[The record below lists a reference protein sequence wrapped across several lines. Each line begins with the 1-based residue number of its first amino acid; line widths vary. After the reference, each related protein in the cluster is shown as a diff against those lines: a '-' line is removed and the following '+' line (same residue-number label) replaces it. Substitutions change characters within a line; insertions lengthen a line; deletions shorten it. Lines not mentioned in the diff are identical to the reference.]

1 MTSTSELVQ
10 RILGERRSV
19 IVPLALV
26 ALVNLGFYALAV
38 YPLSL
43 KVSASENRAKAAR
56 TQLAV
61 ADREDKDVRA
71 TLRLTDQASK
81 DLSRFYQDILPADL
95 TVARRQTYEH
105 LAALAREHN
114 LAIPRRGY
122 RVDEGYKGRLERLSI
137 AMELTGN
144 YADMR
149 DFIYD
154 LENSPEFVAI
164 EGIALAED
172 AQKEDVLTLSLSLS
186 TYYRGG
192 ERGN

>member
-1 MTSTSELVQ
+1 MMSAGDLLQ
-10 RILGERRSV
+10 RVLSERRGV
-19 IVPLALV
+19 VVALALV

-43 KVSASENRAKAAR
+43 KVGSSQRRALAAR
-56 TQLAV
+56 AQLATTER
-61 ADREDKDVRA
+61 DDKDVRS
-71 TLRLTDQASK
+71 TLQLTEQASK
-81 DLSRFYQDILPADL
+81 DLDRFYGDILPADM

-105 LAALAREHN
+105 LATLAREHN
-114 LAIPRRGY
+114 LAVARRSY
-122 RVDEGYKGRLERLSI
+122 RVDDGYKGRLERLNI
-137 AMELTGN
+137 GMELTGD

-154 LENSPEFVAI
+154 LETSPEFVAI

-172 AQKEDVLTLSLSLS
+172 AQQHDSLTLSLSLS

-192 ERGN
+192 DRGN

>member
-10 RILGERRSV
+10 RILGERRGV

-43 KVSASENRAKAAR
+43 KVSASEHRAVAAR

-122 RVDEGYKGRLERLSI
+122 RVDEGYKGRLERLNI

>member
-192 ERGN
+192 DRGN

>member
-10 RILGERRSV
+10 RILGERRGV

-137 AMELTGN
+137 AMELTGS

-172 AQKEDVLTLSLSLS
+172 AQKEDELTLSLSLS
-186 TYYRGG
+186 TYYRGD

>member
-10 RILGERRSV
+10 RILGERRGV

-43 KVSASENRAKAAR
+43 KVSASEHRAVAAR

-71 TLRLTDQASK
+71 TLRLTEQASK

-122 RVDEGYKGRLERLSI
+122 RVDEGYKGRLERLNI

-154 LENSPEFVAI
+154 LESSPEFVAI

-172 AQKEDVLTLSLSLS
+172 AQKEDELTLSLSLS

-192 ERGN
+192 ERDN

>member
-10 RILGERRSV
+10 RILGERRGV

-43 KVSASENRAKAAR
+43 KVSASEHRAVAAR

-122 RVDEGYKGRLERLSI
+122 RVDEGYKGRLERLNI

-154 LENSPEFVAI
+154 LESSPEFVAI

>member
-172 AQKEDVLTLSLSLS
+172 AQKEDELTLSLSLS
-186 TYYRGG
+186 TYYRGD

>member
-10 RILGERRSV
+10 RILSERRGV

-43 KVSASENRAKAAR
+43 KVSASEHRAVAAR

-122 RVDEGYKGRLERLSI
+122 RVDEGYKGRLERLNI

-154 LENSPEFVAI
+154 LESSPEFVAI

>member
-1 MTSTSELVQ
+1 MTSMGDLVQ
-10 RILGERRSV
+10 RVLSERRGV

-43 KVSASENRAKAAR
+43 KVSASEHRAAAAR
-56 TQLAV
+56 AQLA
-61 ADREDKDVRA
+61 AAERENKDVRS
-71 TLRLTDQASK
+71 TLRLTEQASK
-81 DLSRFYQDILPADL
+81 DLGRFYEDVLPADL

-114 LAIPRRGY
+114 LAIPRRAY
-122 RVDEGYKGRLERLSI
+122 RVDEGYKGRLERLNI
-137 AMELTGN
+137 AMELTGE

-172 AQKEDVLTLSLSLS
+172 AQKQDDLTLSLSLS

-192 ERGN
+192 ESGN

>member
-1 MTSTSELVQ
+1 VTSTGDLLQ
-10 RILGERRSV
+10 RILSERRGV
-19 IVPLALV
+19 VVPLALV

-43 KVSASENRAKAAR
+43 KVSASERRAAAAR
-56 TQLAV
+56 AQLAG

-71 TLRLTDQASK
+71 TLRLTEQASQ
-81 DLSRFYQDILPADL
+81 DLGRFYGDILPADL

-105 LAALAREHN
+105 LAVLAREHN
-114 LAIPRRGY
+114 LAITRRSY
-122 RVDEGYKGRLERLSI
+122 RVDEGYKGRLERLDI
-137 AMELTGN
+137 AMELTGD

-154 LENSPEFVAI
+154 LETSPEFVAI

-172 AQKEDVLTLSLSLS
+172 AQQHESLTLSLSLS

-192 ERGN
+192 DRGN

>member
-10 RILGERRSV
+10 RILGERRGV

-43 KVSASENRAKAAR
+43 KVSASEHRAVAAR

-114 LAIPRRGY
+114 RAIPRRGY
-122 RVDEGYKGRLERLSI
+122 RVDEGYKGRLERLNI

-154 LENSPEFVAI
+154 LESSPEFVAI

-172 AQKEDVLTLSLSLS
+172 AQKEDELTLSLSLS

-192 ERGN
+192 ERDN

>member
-1 MTSTSELVQ
+1 MTSPADLLQ
-10 RILGERRSV
+10 RILSERRAV
-19 IVPLALV
+19 VVPLALV

-43 KVSASENRAKAAR
+43 KVSASERRAAAAR
-56 TQLAV
+56 AQLAV
-61 ADREDKDVRA
+61 ADREDKDVRT
-71 TLRLTDQASK
+71 TLRLTEQTSK
-81 DLSRFYQDILPADL
+81 DLGRFYEDILPADL

-114 LAIPRRGY
+114 LAIPRRSY
-122 RVDEGYKGRLERLSI
+122 RVDEGYKGQLERLNI
-137 AMELTGN
+137 GMELTGD

-154 LENSPEFVAI
+154 LESSTEFVAI
-164 EGIALAED
+164 EGVGLAED
-172 AQKEDVLTLSLSLS
+172 AQQHEGLTLSLSLS

-192 ERGN
+192 DRGN

>member
-1 MTSTSELVQ
+1 VTSAGDLLQ
-10 RILGERRSV
+10 RILSERRAIV
-19 IVPLALV
+19 VPLALV

-43 KVSASENRAKAAR
+43 KVSASQHRATAAR
-56 TQLAV
+56 AQLAV
-61 ADREDKDVRA
+61 ADREDKDVRS
-71 TLRLTDQASK
+71 TLHLTEQASK
-81 DLSRFYQDILPADL
+81 DLGRFYDDILPADL

-114 LAIPRRGY
+114 LAIARRSY
-122 RVDEGYKGRLERLSI
+122 RVDEGYRGRLERLNI
-137 AMELTGN
+137 GMELTGD

-154 LENSPEFVAI
+154 LESSTEFVAI
-164 EGIALAED
+164 EGVALAED
-172 AQKEDVLTLSLSLS
+172 AQQHEALTLSLSLS

-192 ERGN
+192 DRGN

>member
-10 RILGERRSV
+10 RILGERRGV

-43 KVSASENRAKAAR
+43 KVSASEHRAVAAR

-122 RVDEGYKGRLERLSI
+122 RVDEGYKGRLERLNI

-154 LENSPEFVAI
+154 LESSPEFVAI

-172 AQKEDVLTLSLSLS
+172 AQKEDELTLSLSLS

>member
-1 MTSTSELVQ
+1 MTSTGDLVQ
-10 RILGERRSV
+10 RILAERRGV

-43 KVSASENRAKAAR
+43 KVSASEQRAVAAR
-56 TQLAV
+56 AQLAV
-61 ADREDKDVRA
+61 ADRENKDVRS
-71 TLRLTDQASK
+71 TLRLTEQASK
-81 DLSRFYQDILPADL
+81 DLGRFYDDILPADL
-95 TVARRQTYEH
+95 TIARRQTYEH

-114 LAIPRRGY
+114 LAIPRRAY
-122 RVDEGYKGRLERLSI
+122 RVDEGYKGRLERLNI
-137 AMELTGN
+137 GMELTGD

-154 LENSPEFVAI
+154 LETSPEFVAI

-172 AQKEDVLTLSLSLS
+172 TQKQDALTLSLSLS

>member
-10 RILGERRSV
+10 RILGERRGV

-38 YPLSL
+38 YPLTL
-43 KVSASENRAKAAR
+43 KVSASENRATAAR

-105 LAALAREHN
+105 LAALARGHN

-122 RVDEGYKGRLERLSI
+122 RVDEGYKGRLERLNI

-154 LENSPEFVAI
+154 LETAPEFVTI
-164 EGIALAED
+164 ERIAVGED
-172 AQKEDVLTLSLSLS
+172 SQQEGALTLSLTLS

-192 ERGN
+192 DRGL

>member
-10 RILGERRSV
+10 RILGERRGV

-43 KVSASENRAKAAR
+43 KVSASEHRAVAAR

-122 RVDEGYKGRLERLSI
+122 RVDEGYKGRLERLNI

-172 AQKEDVLTLSLSLS
+172 AQKEDELTLSLSLS

-192 ERGN
+192 ERDN

>member
-10 RILGERRSV
+10 RILGERRGV

-43 KVSASENRAKAAR
+43 KVSASEHRAVAAR

-122 RVDEGYKGRLERLSI
+122 RVDEGYKGRLERLNI

-154 LENSPEFVAI
+154 LESSPEFVAI

-172 AQKEDVLTLSLSLS
+172 AQKEDELTLSLSLS

-192 ERGN
+192 ERDN